1 VSTGQRDG
9 RHALY
14 YPFHLCHER
23 TLERLLTE
31 YASVHFRDYMALQ
44 LTALSGTTASM
55 DRMGDRF
62 GPLVQSGRIVQG
74 HSVGGPLDPDM
85 VAAIDRDLGDET
97 WRAVFHK
104 ALREDRRFQRGLFD
118 LSHGMIIGGA
128 TVPGPAA
135 FLELTVHARQRRPFT
150 VQHVR
155 RLGGSGGTLSE
166 GYDYAYGLALVQT
179 SAALAY
185 TIRLCRRHELEAVTD
200 SAPHYALLLHTCAR
214 DGIALSNRHLPRE
227 GY

>member
-1 VSTGQRDG
+1 VSTDRRDG

-44 LTALSGTTASM
+44 LTALSGTTASS

-62 GPLVQSGRIVQG
+62 GSLVRSGRIVQG
-74 HSVGGPLDPDM
+74 HSVSGPLDPDM

-97 WRAVFHK
+97 WRALFHN
-104 ALREDRRFQRGLFD
+104 ALLEDRRFQRGLFD
-118 LSHGMIIGGA
+118 LSHGMIIGSA
-128 TVPGPAA
+128 TIPGPAA
-135 FLELTVHARQRRPFT
+135 FLELTEDARQRQPFT
-150 VQHVR
+150 VQRVR
-155 RLGGSGGTLSE
+155 RLSGSRGTLPE
-166 GYDYAYGLALVQT
+166 GYDYEYGLALIET

-185 TIRLCRRHELEAVTD
+185 TIRLCLRHELEAVTD
-200 SAPHYALLLHTCAR
+200 SAPHYALLAHTCTR
-214 DGIALSNRHLPRE
+214 DGINLDNHNLPRE